1 MESTRE
7 QSESADILPRPE
19 LNPLLNPILSDNMGR
34 WAEVYFTSP
43 PERREEAVI
52 ELLHE
57 LEKDKE
63 TAVTHPEA
71 AGTSLRNAP
80 RHAGFVP
87 EIMEEQ
93 QSENRFCWA
102 CKNENPVTHQ
112 FCGMCGAR
120 LYVDA
125 PAPESAPVNGRDL
138 AAPRILFAQERAAE
152 RVTHEEPYDEG
163 AYGDAQVPRHAPA
176 FHAPAAGSDELSL
189 FQSFRSSEPEEE
201 WDYEPPPSTSYRF
214 YIAAVLLIV
223 IGALGYMAWRGAQTS
238 QSSHEVSPP
247 PPAPVTESAQP
258 TAPAQQASSAP
269 QPTAPVQQQ
278 TVAPKSEPEAATPT
292 PPPVNTASPPKNGV
306 AERQVAARTPPRA
319 PAEQAASQQFSSSGG
334 AEELAMAE
342 RYLNGSVGA
351 GRNSSEAA
359 PWLWKSIAKHNA
371 QATILLADLYL
382 RGDGV
387 SKNCEQGRVLLD
399 SAARR
404 GVPGAGDRLRNL
416 QAFGC
421 H

>member
-52 ELLHE
+52 ELLHD
-57 LEKDKE
+57 LEKEKERAEAHPE
-63 TAVTHPEA
+63 TAD
-71 AGTSLRNAP
+71 TSLRNSP
-80 RHAGFVP
+80 RHAAFVP
-87 EIMEEQ
+87 VTVEEQ

-102 CKNENPVTHQ
+102 CKSENPVTHQ

-120 LYVDA
+120 LYLDSS
-125 PAPESAPVNGRDL
+125 PQESAPADGRDL
-138 AAPRILFAQERAAE
+138 TPPRILFAQERPAE
-152 RVTHEEPYDEG
+152 RVTPEESYNEG
-163 AYGDAQVPRHAPA
+163 FYGQAQAPRHAPA

-189 FQSFRSSEPEEE
+189 FQSFRSPEADED

-238 QSSHEVSPP
+238 QSSREVSAP

-258 TAPAQQASSAP
+258 AAPAQQASSAS
-269 QPTAPVQQQ
+269 QPTAPVEQ
-278 TVAPKSEPEAATPT
+278 TAAPKSEPEAAAPT
-292 PPPVNTASPPKNGV
+292 PAPVNTASSPKSRV
-306 AERQVAARTPPRA
+306 AERQVAERTPPRP
-319 PAEQAASQQFSSSGG
+319 PAEQAASQEISSSGG
-334 AEELAMAE
+334 GEELAMAE
-342 RYLNGSVGA
+342 RYLNGSVGG
-351 GRNSSEAA
+351 GRNGSEAA
-359 PWLWKSIAKHNA
+359 SWLWKSIAKHNG